1 MEEADEVPEEAS
13 EPSVLSENQ
22 ETKNGVPTQEFEE
35 GPSMEVHEEFNQE
48 PWESQPQEKV
58 VEKSEKLIPPQRM
71 INLQRDLTKIVT
83 NIQTA
88 ADAKESMRRTELEKA
103 RRDRLERLE
112 NDVKSSQEIFEEI
125 TGGWSIARQK
135 VIPQELQEA
144 LNNQQQLCAALI
156 EDKKKLINDL
166 QQELKVGD
174 DRYVKDLRKQAE
186 ELNLMM
192 ERMEDQIKTLTKAY
206 REELAQIERVY
217 HQESEVLLTRD
228 KTEWEQHIKELWE
241 EELERLT
248 QRKKKVEQYEVI
260 IHNLMLETTD
270 KYSLV
275 QTEQNAKFQA
285 LDRRHQQ
292 IKVTNMITKLKQ
304 IKQKDEIAISNFS
317 LVNMKNRAISL
328 QTEMKN
334 LITKNYSQKKQ
345 FTKKSRYLAVDYKR
359 NIQQYERIKKKI
371 KHFAVADA
379 RKFEEMWLMI
389 EAEVK
394 QLVERVLVID
404 SLICKQHLGLAW
416 ERPPMEF
423 MERSGPIQPQKQAWR
438 PARQAVSQL
447 FHTGQALQCSQ
458 RMMDL
463 SVGPRLET
471 DTEST
476 DMEMYKEKTAV
487 QSESSAEMEEGK
499 LPMETQKKVMELLCD
514 EAGFLI
520 EDKLLNLLAPLE
532 KEEQTV
538 VKLGSLLCS
547 FGIEEEDVPKL
558 AHFLLKYKHQQRE
571 QTEGVCDESD
581 ETSKK
586 AEEVE
591 TKSTTHL
598 TFELIDPNHVVPALK
613 SFLQQHMRSRESS
626 ARQHHSFHVE
636 ARDTSEDE
644 AYWESM
650 GTIISEDKLKLWDA
664 VENTFKQYQAV
675 LTEISE
681 LVPETQSLKQQ
692 NTELRMLLQ
701 QSLNSR
707 VSTELEML

>member
-22 ETKNGVPTQEFEE
+22 ETKNGVSTQEVEE
-35 GPSMEVHEEFNQE
+35 GPSVEVHEEFNQE
-48 PWESQPQEKV
+48 PWESQPQEEV
-58 VEKSEKLIPPQRM
+58 VEKSEKRM
-71 INLQRDLTKIVT
+71 INLQRDLTTIVT

-103 RRDRLERLE
+103 RRDRLEQLE

-125 TGGWSIARQK
+125 NGGWSIAKQK

-228 KTEWEQHIKELWE
+228 KTEWEQHIKELWV

-248 QRKKKVEQYEVI
+248 QRKKKVEEYEVI
-260 IHNLMLETTD
+260 IHNLMLENTD
-270 KYSLV
+270 KYSLA
-275 QTEQNAKFQA
+275 QTEQNAKFQV
-285 LDRRHQQ
+285 LDRKHQQ

-317 LVNMKNRAISL
+317 LAHMKNRAISL

-416 ERPPMEF
+416 ERPSMEF
-423 MERSGPIQPQKQAWR
+423 MELSGPIQPQKQAWR
-438 PARQAVSQL
+438 PAHQAVSQL

-499 LPMETQKKVMELLCD
+499 LSMETQKKVMELLCD

-571 QTEGVCDESD
+571 QTESVCDESD

-591 TKSTTHL
+591 PKSTTHL
-598 TFELIDPNHVVPALK
+598 TYELIDPNHVVPALK

-626 ARQHHSFHVE
+626 AHQHHSFHVE
-636 ARDTSEDE
+636 ARETSEDE
-644 AYWESM
+644 AYWESI
-650 GTIISEDKLKLWDA
+650 GIIISEDKLKLWDA